1 MFSFLRLCSSVI
13 VLALFYLVVSKAQS
27 NSEFEN
33 LDTLMNDP
41 YLRPDDPQLP
51 IDSSHFDTFGSHD
64 SEFDHEL
71 VTGSVDE
78 ARYFKQLEPQEAKER
93 LGKLFDKMDTSH
105 DEKLDKEELIN
116 WIIQSLTQLDLEAI
130 RGKFKDHDAN
140 HDGTVTWNEFTSKVY
155 GYSEKEL
162 VDLKKDTGQDTQDFI
177 RSLEEEKVRFDSA
190 DVDQNSGL
198 NETEYAAFEHPHNY
212 RHMAAYELIHTLR
225 DFDKDGDG
233 MISQKEYLADD
244 KMHKDAFLIEKEN
257 FKRYDQNR
265 DGMLDKE
272 EMKQWVTPGFQRT
285 AADEAEHLFTETDT
299 NKDDELTKDE
309 VLAQHDLWVGSQATD
324 YGRHL
329 DTVIKDEL

>member
-1 MFSFLRLCSSVI
+1 MSL
-13 VLALFYLVVSKAQS
+13 VLSIPHRSDRSQ
-27 NSEFEN
+27 
-33 LDTLMNDP
+33 
-41 YLRPDDPQLP
+41 
-51 IDSSHFDTFGSHD
+51 
-64 SEFDHEL
+64 
-71 VTGSVDE
+71 
-78 ARYFKQLEPQEAKER
+78 
-93 LGKLFDKMDTSH
+93 
-105 DEKLDKEELIN
+105 
-116 WIIQSLTQLDLEAI
+116 
-130 RGKFKDHDAN
+130 
-140 HDGTVTWNEFTSKVY
+140 
-155 GYSEKEL
+155 
-162 VDLKKDTGQDTQDFI
+162 
-177 RSLEEEKVRFDSA
+177 SLEEEKVRFESA
-190 DVDQNSGL
+190 DVDQNSGLNETEYAAFEHPHNYRHMAAYELIHTLRDFDKDGDGMISQKEYLADDQNSGL

-244 KMHKDAFLIEKEN
+244 KMHKDAFVIEKEN

-285 AADEAEHLFTETDT
+285 ATDEAEHLFNETDT

-329 DTVIKDEL
+329 DTMIKDEL

>member
-1 MFSFLRLCSSVI
+1 MFLFLRLCSIVI
-13 VLALFYLVVSKAQS
+13 VLALSYLVVSRAQS

-51 IDSSHFDTFGSHD
+51 TDSSHFDTFGGHD

-93 LGKLFDKMDTSH
+93 LGKLFDKMDASH

-140 HDGTVTWNEFTSKVY
+140 HDGTVTWNEFTTKVY

-162 VDLKKDTGQDTQDFI
+162 VELKKDTGQDTQDFI
-177 RSLEEEKVRFDSA
+177 RVSYQL
-190 DVDQNSGL
+190 
-198 NETEYAAFEHPHNY
+198 
-212 RHMAAYELIHTLR
+212 
-225 DFDKDGDG
+225 
-233 MISQKEYLADD
+233 
-244 KMHKDAFLIEKEN
+244 
-257 FKRYDQNR
+257 
-265 DGMLDKE
+265 
-272 EMKQWVTPGFQRT
+272 
-285 AADEAEHLFTETDT
+285 
-299 NKDDELTKDE
+299 
-309 VLAQHDLWVGSQATD
+309 
-324 YGRHL
+324 
-329 DTVIKDEL
+329 